1 MYIIIVF
8 SEVVQNEPN
17 NRPIVFSNRL
27 RNLNRNRIVNNHNRN
42 TNNHNRIININRENL
57 LIAEREE
64 FECNIDVYDYWI
76 DKSDLESKNLNF
88 INELPLDSKK
98 YDAIVVAVGHKK
110 FKDITTQMYES
121 MSNKKPIII
130 DVKGIVENPTWR
142 L

>member
-42 TNNHNRIININRENL
+42 TNNRNRIININRENL

-64 FECNIDVYDYWI
+64 FECNICYDINTRYYNIPCLNI
-76 DKSDLESKNLNF
+76 DHIVCENCSKNRLFNLNKCPWC
-88 INELPLDSKK
+88 NVHVT
-98 YDAIVVAVGHKK
+98 IVNFV
-110 FKDITTQMYES
+110 
-121 MSNKKPIII
+121 
-130 DVKGIVENPTWR
+130 
-142 L
+142 